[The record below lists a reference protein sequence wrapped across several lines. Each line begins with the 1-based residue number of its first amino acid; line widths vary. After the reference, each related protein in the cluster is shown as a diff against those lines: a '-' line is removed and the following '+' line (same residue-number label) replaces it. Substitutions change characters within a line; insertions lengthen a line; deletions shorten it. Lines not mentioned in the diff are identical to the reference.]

1 MTGAVFRREAGE
13 KFYTSPSKKLVDIV
27 GGDVGGEVTVEEVTA
42 LKDAGLLVVR
52 PTVRTVRMVAEFIH
66 WRHSHVFELRDG
78 ALPFLALIRQV
89 AGLERK
95 VDGLEFSLSFSED
108 RELREYR
115 RQATYTSSLE
125 KKVAVLG
132 KKLGKAEKELAVWAP
147 SFYMGDVPMWIISQ
161 AGEMKGERPE
171 RGGVSTQR
179 AAEYLGK
186 KATYRPQEGEA
197 VRGFYCHSSKRVAW
211 ILASGEVVVDDFGPS
226 LAVHILGCE
235 DLGKAIVAKA
245 ITIVEAKKSQ
255 HHLARIPHN
264 DGYEVEVK
272 KVLAAIAA

>member
-1 MTGAVFRREAGE
+1 MTESFFRRSVEG
-13 KFYTSPSKKLVDIV
+13 KFYRSPNGKLVDIV
-27 GGDVGGEVTVEEVTA
+27 GGDVGEVVTVEQVTA
-42 LKDAGLLVVR
+42 LRSAGLLVVR
-52 PTVRTVRMVAEFIH
+52 PTVRTVRMVEEFVH
-66 WRHSHVFELRDG
+66 WRHSYVFELLTG
-78 ALPFLALIRQV
+78 ALPFLALLRQV
-89 AGLERK
+89 AGLGKK
-95 VDGLEFSLSFSED
+95 VEGLERMARVTAERED
-108 RELREYR
+108 RYCRH
-115 RQATYTSSLE
+115 QAVYTSSLE
-125 KKVAVLG
+125 KEVAGLG
-132 KKLGKAEKELAVWAP
+132 KKLDKAEKELAVWAP

-235 DLGKAIVAKA
+235 ELGKAIVAKA
-245 ITIVEAKKSQ
+245 ITIVEAKKSSY
-255 HHLARIPHN
+255 HLARIPHN